1 MAKGTVYQRKKM
13 NTSDGSVK
21 YYYVKVVNDK
31 SVRISKETFDLA
43 TKRRSKKGGDPMA
56 PVTVD
61 VTNYKSG
68 MFYGKSGWEILRDNH
83 KDKPLIELLNANGI
97 TQNTFTPENIAKF
110 ESYSQYYLKS
120 EDSNDISKRWFQI
133 IYNSDPKTPTVTF
146 NELSEERKASI
157 LKMNAMIIRNRNNDE
172 WRSFWVDSH

>member
-97 TQNTFTPENIAKF
+97 TQNTFTPENIEPEDVQATLLHLTAISALQALA
-110 ESYSQYYLKS
+110 SYA
-120 EDSNDISKRWFQI
+120 
-133 IYNSDPKTPTVTF
+133 PKTPKAQ
-146 NELSEERKASI
+146 LKSPRKSFLHKTLRL
-157 LKMNAMIIRNRNNDE
+157 LKMQ
-172 WRSFWVDSH
+172 